1 MNRASPSELRK
12 SLVAAQALAQAGIL
26 FVAVPVLS
34 ETDHADLVSQVQSR
48 LETMA
53 VEAEKDAQL

>member
-34 ETDHADLVSQVQSR
+34 ETDHADLVSQVQNR
-48 LETMA
+48 LEAMA

>member
-12 SLVAAQALAQAGIL
+12 SLEAAQALVRAGIL
-26 FVAVPVLS
+26 FVPMPVLS
-34 ETDHADLVSQVQSR
+34 ETDHAALASQMHDR

-53 VEAEKDAQL
+53 VQAEKDAQL